1 MSSLRDVSIELEDG
15 HPLAP
20 SLYFKNSPQDGLYL
34 DSPGVIGIAT
44 AGVKVGEIG
53 PGGVV
58 DLATSIFN
66 VKQYGATVNGT
77 TDDTAAVQRALD
89 VIRQNGGGVL
99 YIPVGTCLCAGAL
112 TYPAGNL
119 VIAGAGIQQSTLK
132 LTNPGTIGLDIGTGS
147 SDLFGITFRDISF
160 RGGSTTPTT
169 EMVRFN
175 RMFVVNLH
183 NVNFYDAPICVNFTS
198 SGHIRITGSL
208 FNTNITTM
216 TAFIDL
222 LNCSHVAIV
231 GNTFEG
237 KTGSTSLIAIRANAS
252 GTGNTRWAIIGNVI
266 GEEHADF
273 FLTASSSVVKN
284 LTIVGNSINGS
295 KTGGIRQNN
304 PTSQEKLTIIGNSL
318 SGASGG
324 ASAQAIL
331 ARGTGCIVSGNIIKD
346 YATGISMAS
355 AIDFIVTG
363 NVIEGATAA
372 YADNGTADKG
382 VVSNNNFI
390 AGTITVSGTNMQVR
404 SNRGYV
410 TEAKGTGSI
419 ASGATTAVITHGLGY
434 TPALGEITITLGEN
448 PTNDVGAV
456 FVTTITST
464 QFTVNVE
471 SDPGASN
478 LDFAWAV
485 RRI

>member
-1 MSSLRDVSIELEDG
+1 VSSLRDVSVELEDG
-15 HPLAP
+15 HPTAP

-44 AGVKVGEIG
+44 AGIKVGEIG
-53 PGGVV
+53 PGGIF
-58 DLATSIFN
+58 DLQASVFN
-66 VKQYGATVNGT
+66 VKQYGAKVDGT
-77 TDDTAAVQRALD
+77 TDDTVAVQRALD

-119 VIAGAGIQQSTLK
+119 VIAGAGMQQSTLK

-160 RGGSTTPTT
+160 RGGNTTPTT
-169 EMVRFN
+169 YMVRLN
-175 RMFVVNLH
+175 RVYVVNIH
-183 NVNFYDAPICVNFTS
+183 NANFYDAPVTLHATT

-216 TAFIDL
+216 SAFIDL

-237 KTGSTSLIAIRANAS
+237 KTGSTSLVAIRANAS
-252 GTGNTRWAIIGNVI
+252 GTGNTRWAIVGNAI

-284 LTIVGNSINGS
+284 LTIIGNSINGS

-304 PTSQEKLTIIGNSL
+304 PTNQEKVTIVGNTL

-331 ARGTGCIVSGNIIKD
+331 ARGTGCIVSGNVIKD

-355 AIDFIVTG
+355 AVDFTVTG
-363 NVIEGATAA
+363 NVVEGATTA

-382 VVSNNNFI
+382 LVANNNFV
-390 AGTITVSGTNMQVR
+390 AGTVTVSGTNQVAR
-404 SNRGYV
+404 NNRGFV

-434 TPALGEITITLGEN
+434 TPALGEISVTLGEN

-471 SDPGASN
+471 ADPGASN